1 MSKKTLLAIG
11 LAAITSC
18 AAGAS
23 FHKGF
28 SIGANV
34 GITDMDGKLNRSFTA
49 IPAAD
54 NSNLGARGPV
64 AGLFLGYGW
73 SPHIG
78 GIHIGGEAF
87 GQFENSNAKREDLIG
102 AGGLATNF
110 STSLKATNTF
120 GAALKFGFG
129 CKEALFYAKVGFA
142 STKFKYN
149 FNVVSPG
156 VPFSA
161 TTSPRKGGLLLGVG
175 MDYAFVKNWT
185 IGGEYLYTTY
195 GSIKLNIPNTVTST
209 HSYKPKTSTFNV
221 RLRYIF

>member
-78 GIHIGGEAF
+78 GIHIGGAPTPVDISWLLS
-87 GQFENSNAKREDLIG
+87 GRIADL
-102 AGGLATNF
+102 
-110 STSLKATNTF
+110 SD
-120 GAALKFGFG
+120 
-129 CKEALFYAKVGFA
+129 
-142 STKFKYN
+142 
-149 FNVVSPG
+149 G
-156 VPFSA
+156 VC
-161 TTSPRKGGLLLGVG
+161 L
-175 MDYAFVKNWT
+175 
-185 IGGEYLYTTY
+185 
-195 GSIKLNIPNTVTST
+195 
-209 HSYKPKTSTFNV
+209 
-221 RLRYIF
+221 

>member
-18 AAGAS
+18 AADAS

-34 GITDMDGKLNRSFTA
+34 GITDMDGKLNRAFPGA
-49 IPAAD
+49 APVAD
-54 NSNLGARGPV
+54 NSNFGARGPV

-73 SPHIG
+73 SPQIG

-87 GQFENSNAKREDLIG
+87 GQFENINAKREDLFG
-102 AGGLATNF
+102 AGVNSVNF
-110 STSLKATNTF
+110 ATSLKTTNTF

-142 STKFKYN
+142 STKFKYT
-149 FNVVSPG
+149 FNDLTPG
-156 VPFSA
+156 ALFNASTSA
-161 TTSPRKGGLLLGVG
+161 LPPQ
-175 MDYAFVKNWT
+175 NWT
-185 IGGEYLYTTY
+185 D
-195 GSIKLNIPNTVTST
+195 K
-209 HSYKPKTSTFNV
+209 
-221 RLRYIF
+221 